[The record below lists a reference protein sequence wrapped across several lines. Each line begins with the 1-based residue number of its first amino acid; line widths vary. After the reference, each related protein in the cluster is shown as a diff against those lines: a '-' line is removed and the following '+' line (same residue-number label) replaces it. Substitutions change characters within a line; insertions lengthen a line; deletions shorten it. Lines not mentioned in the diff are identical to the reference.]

1 MGNEATQYTVVDR
14 GVLYGLVQS
23 LKQIDVRGY
32 DSMDRLVGCVMVLE
46 NLMNAPAPA
55 KKEEQKEESKEE

>member
-1 MGNEATQYTVVDR
+1 MGNETTQHTVVDR

-46 NLMNAPAPA
+46 NLMNAPVPA
-55 KKEEQKEESKEE
+55 KKEETEVKEE